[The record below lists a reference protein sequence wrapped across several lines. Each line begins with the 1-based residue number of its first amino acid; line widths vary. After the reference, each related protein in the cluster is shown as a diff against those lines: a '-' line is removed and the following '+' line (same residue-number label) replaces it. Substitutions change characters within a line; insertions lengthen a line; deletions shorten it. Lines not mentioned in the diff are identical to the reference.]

1 MPLASK
7 LLAFLLPTTLSLSAG
22 MPDAAL
28 AGEPRFRV
36 VMNWTTESASPP
48 RREFWNHFEI
58 NFVLIG
64 GRRVEERVSN
74 DPSPTKRWSPNQNK
88 TIAFGDEYA
97 VGRWP
102 AVWRVLD
109 DKTLIR
115 IVAYPSHSWIVR
127 ISTDGQSS
135 CTARFEWRLKEGLTE
150 FQGWSASRKTTTRY
164 INPTVRDWRCEVLR
178 QT

>member
-7 LLAFLLPTTLSLSAG
+7 VLAFVLPAALCLSLAAR
-22 MPDAAL
+22 AAL

-36 VMNWTTESASPP
+36 VMNWTSESVSPP
-48 RREFWNHFEI
+48 KREFWNHFDI
-58 NFVLIG
+58 NFAFIG
-64 GRRVEERVSN
+64 GRQVEERVN
-74 DPSPTKRWSPNQNK
+74 NNPSASDIYGRKQTK
-88 TIAFGDEYA
+88 TIALGDEYA

-115 IVAYPSHSWIVR
+115 IVAYPTHSWIVR

-150 FQGWSASRKTTTRY
+150 YQGWSASRRTTTRY
-164 INPTVRDWRCEVLR
+164 INPTVRDWRCDILR